1 MADFNEM
8 CIRDRRWRVRK
19 AKELFFTFY
28 FLRRSRMKESNL
40 KNYEILI
47 VDDEIEYQKVVS
59 MILEDAGFM
68 LSLIHI

>member
-1 MADFNEM
+1 
-8 CIRDRRWRVRK
+8 
-19 AKELFFTFY
+19 
-28 FLRRSRMKESNL
+28 MKESNL

-68 LSLIHI
+68 TASCSNGAEGL